1 MINVLVRA
9 TGNKHVWPWPPG
21 DFLIC
26 SQNTITL
33 LSCLSSIHETISP
46 SAFLNSNPA
55 LLTSSISD
63 LFLHQGQPVI
73 LVDCL
78 RLYLHLAAFPQF
90 ISSSFFFFFLSF
102 TISLPQHLFVIRN
115 CLPQHD
121 QHMQLTFLSIYLS
134 CFSLPTE
141 SIFFLPSMSDFS
153 FFLQSQPTYINHY
166 IVFCFAS
173 LILPCP
179 PC

>member
-90 ISSSFFFFFLSF
+90 ISSSFFFFLSF
-102 TISLPQHLFVIRN
+102 FHNLSPSAFVCN
-115 CLPQHD
+115 PE
-121 QHMQLTFLSIYLS
+121 
-134 CFSLPTE
+134 LPT
-141 SIFFLPSMSDFS
+141 STRSTYATNLSVNLSLFFPSEPANLYKPLHC
-153 FFLQSQPTYINHY
+153 FL
-166 IVFCFAS
+166 FC
-173 LILPCP
+173 
-179 PC
+179 